1 MKSTHSLYLFL
12 SVLIAVAMVS
22 CAPAAVAPTA
32 PVATPSIGGRLPDLS
47 HATVNV
53 SFGVPGDGNVLPL
66 GLLDTVR
73 YLLQVFRGDPGTFVM
88 QSANGD
94 YMMAWTMQGNT
105 WGFMAVSGSGKPLTD
120 LTSLIPGQ
128 YTNTTSFCDLVKGL
142 EQNGWQYVGPATLP
156 AWITTALGTG
166 SAFVLKYGD
175 MLASPLPMIII
186 MPGGGFVDPNPV
198 VGQN

>member
-1 MKSTHSLYLFL
+1 MKSKHSLYLFL
-12 SVLIAVAMVS
+12 SVLIAVALVS
-22 CAPAAVAPTA
+22 CAPAAAPMA
-32 PVATPSIGGRLPDLS
+32 QPMATPDLA
-47 HATVNV
+47 HATINA

-73 YLLQVFRGDPGTFVM
+73 YLLQVFRGDAGTFVM

-94 YMMAWTMQGNT
+94 YLMAWSMQGNT

-120 LTSLIPGQ
+120 LVSLVPGQ

-142 EQNGWQYVGPATLP
+142 EQNGWEYVAPTALP

-186 MPGGGFVDPNPV
+186 MPGGNFANPNPT
-198 VGQN
+198 GQN

>member
-12 SVLIAVAMVS
+12 SVLIAVALVS
-22 CAPAAVAPTA
+22 CAPAAAAPSQ
-32 PVATPSIGGRLPDLS
+32 PVTTPDLT
-47 HATVNV
+47 HATVNA

-73 YLLQVFRGDPGTFVM
+73 YMLQVFRGDPGTFVM

-94 YMMAWTMQGNT
+94 YLLAWSMQGNT

-120 LTSLIPGQ
+120 LASLVPGQ
-128 YTNTTSFCDLVKGL
+128 YANTTSFCDLVKGL
-142 EQNGWQYVGPATLP
+142 EQNGWEYVGPAALP
-156 AWITTALGTG
+156 AWITTAMGTA
-166 SAFVLKYGD
+166 SAFALKYGD

-186 MPGGGFVDPNPV
+186 MPGAGFVDPNPV
-198 VGQN
+198 VGQD